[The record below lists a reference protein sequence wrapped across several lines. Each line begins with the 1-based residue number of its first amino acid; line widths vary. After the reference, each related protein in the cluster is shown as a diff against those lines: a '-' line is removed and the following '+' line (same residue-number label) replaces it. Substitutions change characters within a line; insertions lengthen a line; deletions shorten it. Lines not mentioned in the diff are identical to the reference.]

1 MSVNEKNT
9 SFGAGAAAR
18 QFSGKKSLLTLGVT
32 LGAALSRNAN
42 GAALEGFTK
51 VMGEVIA
58 EADKSLK
65 LELFPLD
72 NQATGLIYSIL
83 VVKGEYDNHA
93 AHYSYIIAASAEPRA
108 PKIYKENNREV
119 EIPVVPGDI
128 YNSELVAKIQEL
140 LGNKLSG
147 RTLTDVG
154 SCVLPVDFDYT
165 SADSVRNIVH
175 SGVSAIADF
184 LRGVAGQDD
193 YFNAADYAAASFR
206 GRLVF
211 NGGDVEDA
219 LGQPLRTNFRL
230 TLTGSEQNNRSEILQ
245 SDTQLASASGY
256 INLRY
261 VGQQQIPGPTGHP
274 VLTTQR
280 LIPVVNVTS
289 TVVEQ
294 DILSPELHLVSLAL
308 NCILGRNEAWRHVFR
323 PTKGDEFSAVLSNLD
338 GLSSDVEQPIK
349 SKDPAGFDLN
359 GFLNTFVF
367 PTPVY
372 RMDIEESGAQTW
384 LNEMIREACR
394 GNGEAYNLVIG
405 TANRMT
411 NNAFGS
417 LFPAGEP
424 IGMLENDRTILGVY
438 RDRTG
443 RKRDLREIDKLALD
457 NMNPDDPTVGIE
469 YERTLDA
476 NYAAMPIRIAER
488 VALLRRQLADQLTIT
503 GYATPVI
510 LNPKFLM
517 ALFLGMEKA
526 GLQVRLDSAYDTQ
539 QVWARNFSG
548 LVQYGMHTGQ
558 LAAQQPSYN
567 SGGYSYNPYSH
578 FTAGGFR

>member
-1 MSVNEKNT
+1 MSVNENNAGGFRSESPK
-9 SFGAGAAAR
+9 SFG
-18 QFSGKKSLLTLGVT
+18 GKKSLLTLGVS

-42 GAALEGFTK
+42 GAALEGFAK

-58 EADKSLK
+58 AADKSLK

-83 VVKGEYDNHA
+83 LIKGEYNGHA
-93 AHYSYIIAASAEPRA
+93 ATYEYIISASAEPRA

-128 YNSELVAKIQEL
+128 YNAELVAKIREL
-140 LGNKLSG
+140 MQPRLTG
-147 RTLTDVG
+147 RELTDVG
-154 SCVLPVDFDYT
+154 ACVLPADFDYE
-165 SADSVRNIVH
+165 SVDAVRKVVH
-175 SGVSAIADF
+175 TGVSAIADF
-184 LRGVAGQDD
+184 LRGVAGQDE
-193 YFNAADYAAASFR
+193 YFNAADYASASFR

-211 NGGDVEDA
+211 NGGDVNDA

-245 SDTQLASASGY
+245 SDTQLASSSGF

-261 VGQQQIPGPTGHP
+261 VGQQQMPGPMGHP
-274 VLTTQR
+274 VLTSQR
-280 LIPVVNVTS
+280 MIPVVNVTS

-294 DILSPELHLVSLAL
+294 DVLSPELHLVALAM

-323 PTKGDEFSAVLSNLD
+323 PTKGDDFSAILANLD
-338 GLSSDVEQPIK
+338 GLSTDVEQPIK
-349 SKDPAGFDLN
+349 SKDASFDLN
-359 GFLNTFVF
+359 MFLNTFVF

-372 RMDIEESGAQTW
+372 RMDIEECGAQTW

-394 GNGEAYNLVIG
+394 GNGEAYNMVIA

-411 NNAFGS
+411 NNAFSS
-417 LFPAGEP
+417 LFAAGEP

-438 RDRTG
+438 RDRNG

-469 YERTLDA
+469 YERTLDG
-476 NYAAMPIRIAER
+476 NYASMPIRIAER

-503 GYATPVI
+503 GFATPVI

-539 QVWARNFSG
+539 QVWERNFSQ
-548 LVQYGMHTGQ
+548 LVQFGMQTGQ
-558 LAAQQPSYN
+558 LAAQQPNYN
-567 SGGYSYNPYSH
+567 AGGYNYSPYSH
-578 FTAGGFR
+578 FASGGFR

>member
-1 MSVNEKNT
+1 MSVNQRDNNSSNQTAAKT
-9 SFGAGAAAR
+9 FG
-18 QFSGKKSLLTLGVT
+18 GKKSLLTLGVS

-51 VMGEVIA
+51 VMGEVIK

-83 VVKGEYDNHA
+83 VVKGEYGQHA
-93 AHYSYIIAASAEPRA
+93 AVYSFIVAASAEARA

-119 EIPVVPGDI
+119 EIPVVAGDI
-128 YNSELVAKIQEL
+128 YNRELVAKIREL
-140 LGNKLSG
+140 LTPKLSG
-147 RTLTDVG
+147 REITDTG
-154 SCVLPVDFDYT
+154 CCVLPTDFNFE
-165 SADSVRNIVH
+165 SIEAVRQVVH
-175 SGVSAIADF
+175 TGVSAIADF
-184 LRGVAGQDD
+184 LRNAADQTD
-193 YFNAADYAAASFR
+193 YFNAADYAAATFR

-219 LGQPLRTNFRL
+219 MGQPLRTNYRL
-230 TLTGSEQNNRSEILQ
+230 TLTGSEQNNHSEILQ
-245 SDTQLASASGY
+245 SDTQLASASGF

-261 VGQQQIPGPTGHP
+261 VGPQQLPGPMGVP
-274 VLTTQR
+274 MMSSQR
-280 LIPVVNVTS
+280 LIPVVNITS

-294 DILSPELHLVSLAL
+294 DVLSPELHLVSLAL
-308 NCILGRNEAWRHVFR
+308 STILGRNEAWRHVFR
-323 PTKGDEFSAVLSNLD
+323 PSKGDEFAAVLSNLD
-338 GLSSDVEQPIK
+338 GISVDVDQPIK
-349 SKDPAGFDLN
+349 SKDTSFDLN
-359 GFLNTFVF
+359 LFLNTFVF
-367 PTPVY
+367 STPVY
-372 RMDIEESGAQTW
+372 RMDIEECGPQTW
-384 LNEMIREACR
+384 LNEMIRESCR
-394 GNGEAYNLVIG
+394 GNGEAYNLVIN

-417 LFPAGEP
+417 LFPAGEA

-438 RDRTG
+438 RDRNG

-457 NMNPDDPTVGIE
+457 NMNPDDPTVGME
-469 YERTLDA
+469 YERTLDG
-476 NYAAMPIRIAER
+476 NYASMPIRIAER
-488 VALLRRQLADQLTIT
+488 VALLRRQLSDQLTIT

-539 QVWARNFSG
+539 QVWERNFSG
-548 LVQYGMHTGQ
+548 LMGFGMQTQQ
-558 LAAQQPSYN
+558 LAAQQPSFNVNGYN
-567 SGGYSYNPYSH
+567 YSPYSH
-578 FTAGGFR
+578 FAAGGFR